1 MAAGDQLTSPGQIQ
15 YGELLLGTGTAYRWR
30 TLTGWET
37 LPALDSGTVLRAG
50 GHGAYPGALFAQA
63 RTVTL
68 DGLFVRAPSATIGEA
83 VRALNA
89 ATGVVADEQ
98 PLAVWLDERG
108 PLLAHAR
115 ILRRHIPVTTGY
127 RQGVITGAAL
137 QWEAT
142 DPRRYGIH
150 EQEVTAYLPQAEA
163 GLSWNTDPGPEHLA
177 EPLDFGTPGSTGNLI
192 AVNDGDADTHPL
204 ITFRGPVSMPSLTN
218 ITTGA
223 VIEYDLDL
231 AAEDRLTVDTADGTV
246 VLNGTASRLY
256 TATSRSAP
264 EEAYALPPGPTPLA
278 FRASPGSD
286 DPAAS
291 VTVRY
296 RAAYW

>member
-15 YGELLLGTGTAYRWR
+15 YGDLLLGAGTPYRWR
-30 TLTGWET
+30 ALAGWET

-50 GHGAYPGALFAQA
+50 GHGAYPGTLYAQA
-63 RTVTL
+63 RTITL
-68 DGLFVRAPSATIGEA
+68 DPLIVRAPSATIGEA
-83 VRALNA
+83 VRVLNA
-89 ATGVVADEQ
+89 ATGVIGDEQ

-108 PLLAHAR
+108 PLLTHAR
-115 ILRRHIPVTTGY
+115 ILRRHVPVTTGY
-127 RQGVITGAAL
+127 RQGVIVGAAL

-150 EQEVTAYLPQAEA
+150 EQEATTALPQPEA
-163 GLSWNTDPGPEHLA
+163 GLSWHTDPGPEHLA
-177 EPLDFGTPGSTGNLI
+177 EPLDFGTPGSTGTLI
-192 AVNDGDADTHPL
+192 ADNGGDADTHPV
-204 ITFRGPVSMPSLTN
+204 ITFRGPVSRPSLTN

-231 AAEDRLTVDTADGTV
+231 AAEDRLTINTADGTV
-246 VLNGTASRLY
+246 VLNDTASRLY
-256 TATSRSAP
+256 TATPRSAP
-264 EEAYALPPGPTPLA
+264 EEGYTLPPGTCPLL
-278 FRASPGSD
+278 FRAAPGSD